1 MLCRCMTL
9 ALTAGAAALSL
20 TSLGTAAPRVAPV
33 PTTIATLSSLDYR
46 AVLTAQRE
54 SSGAAPTAAVRL
66 VIYSRAGG
74 EWHRA
79 ATHRL
84 SGTFFWKTVTAPHG
98 ICEIDLRTTGT
109 PRLAVQLLESPSVG
123 CGRTQT
129 FALGVQGSD

>member
-1 MLCRCMTL
+1 MLCLRMTFTL
-9 ALTAGAAALSL
+9 AAIVAALAL
-20 TSLGTAAPRVAPV
+20 TSLGIAAPRVAPL

-54 SSGAAPTAAVRL
+54 SGGAAPTAAVRL
-66 VIYSRAGG
+66 VIYSRVHGG
-74 EWHRA
+74 WHRA
-79 ATHRL
+79 GVHRL

-98 ICEIDLRTTGT
+98 ICEIHLRTTGT

-129 FALGVQGSD
+129 FGMGGQGSD